1 MENPAREIESVIRA
15 LTQGSPSEQRNAI
28 YHYYAPG
35 AAFEHP
41 FCRVPSFKGV
51 YVPGIGDVDSRAF
64 ITAIYRWYKIMSPKI
79 HLSIES
85 CAHDPKTQTLYLSLS
100 QTFSIRFLP
109 FHRAPVHLTS
119 VLHLTEAPPPPPPTT
134 ATGASSPDVNAIIN
148 PTPPPPYD
156 AAQDKLHAVQEG
168 AEPSY
173 AAVTAGDAPASPTTS
188 SRRRSSSGAG
198 AGAGA
203 GAGTRAAGGGEE
215 EDKKKKKWVIKA
227 QSDFYNT
234 PDQARLVA
242 GVSPASVVTS
252 LMQLTATVW
261 CAAAAGVVGWVFG
274 MLRPIT
280 VSVMLWF
287 EYLRFVVR
295 RLWYYA
301 LGGIHSEG
309 YGSGVGRMKGGGD
322 EKKGRGRI

>member
-1 MENPAREIESVIRA
+1 MLGTNETREKHQRILKTPSSPQPPAETADCTVTGPGATTLPEMGREHGNTARQ
-15 LTQGSPSEQRNAI
+15 TGGSP
-28 YHYYAPG
+28 
-35 AAFEHP
+35 
-41 FCRVPSFKGV
+41 
-51 YVPGIGDVDSRAF
+51 
-64 ITAIYRWYKIMSPKI
+64 
-79 HLSIES
+79 
-85 CAHDPKTQTLYLSLS
+85 
-100 QTFSIRFLP
+100 
-109 FHRAPVHLTS
+109 
-119 VLHLTEAPPPPPPTT
+119 
-134 ATGASSPDVNAIIN
+134 GASSPDVNAIIN